1 MDELLARR
9 DEASMNRLRLAEEFL
24 DPRAL
29 PPSPPRQDCHQKIP
43 LIRL

>member
-29 PPSPPRQDCHQKIP
+29 PPPPPRQDWHRKMS
-43 LIRL
+43 LTRL